1 MRKTVSKNVI
11 LMAGTVIFSV
21 GMTVLFGILFDKYGH
36 WQFESTFVTF
46 LTISYHFIM
55 RLIVGESVTLIYRKR
70 EFNLNSAGF
79 RLHKFESALYEK
91 LKVKK
96 WKKYAITAK
105 PYQFD
110 VRKNSPEAL
119 LHNMAQAEL
128 AHRVIMVLSFV
139 PLILIIPYGAAGV
152 FITTSVLACLADMQF
167 VIIER
172 YNRPRVLRLIE
183 KNIYSR

>member
-1 MRKTVSKNVI
+1 
-11 LMAGTVIFSV
+11 
-21 GMTVLFGILFDKYGH
+21 
-36 WQFESTFVTF
+36 
-46 LTISYHFIM
+46 
-55 RLIVGESVTLIYRKR
+55 
-70 EFNLNSAGF
+70 
-79 RLHKFESALYEK
+79 
-91 LKVKK
+91 
-96 WKKYAITAK
+96 
-105 PYQFD
+105 
-110 VRKNSPEAL
+110 
-119 LHNMAQAEL
+119 MAQAEL